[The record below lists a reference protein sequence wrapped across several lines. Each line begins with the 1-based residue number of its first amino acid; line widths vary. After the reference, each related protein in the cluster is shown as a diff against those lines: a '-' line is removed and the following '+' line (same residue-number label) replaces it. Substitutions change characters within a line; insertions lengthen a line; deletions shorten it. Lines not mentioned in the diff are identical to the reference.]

1 MSRNLLLSTIC
12 TLFFTA
18 CSSSTVIMPRNVAQI
33 HNVQKRTS
41 WSFLWGAIQDKRFE
55 NTELTNCEGNGLSMV
70 SVKTNAAFVL
80 LNVISLGTVM
90 PIRIAFDC
98 AKDTQIPPPGQ

>member
-1 MSRNLLLSTIC
+1 MSRNLLFSVIC
-12 TLFFTA
+12 SLFLTA
-18 CSSSTVIMPRNVAQI
+18 CSSTTVIMPRNVAQM
-33 HNVQKRTS
+33 HDVQKRTS

-55 NTELTNCEGNGLSMV
+55 NTEFTNCEGNGLSMV

-90 PIRIAFDC
+90 PIRLSFDC
-98 AKDTQIPPPGQ
+98 AKDAQLTPSDH